1 MAQDLLGSGARPLRV
16 AVIGSGPSAFYAVEA
31 LFKVEGLNCRCDM
44 FERLPTP
51 FGLVRGGVAP
61 DHQKI
66 KSVVRIYDQ
75 IATDPRFRFFGNVR
89 VGTDLTVDELRS
101 AYDCRIWAVGNEGD
115 RRMGIPGED
124 LDGVHSATAFVGWY
138 NGHPDH
144 QQHRFDLGRVRRV
157 AVIGNGNVAVDVA
170 RVLLQEPSRLES
182 TDISDTALEE
192 LRRSEVEEVVLVG
205 RRGPA
210 QAAFSPKELQEI
222 AHLEGVRLEVPSAEI
237 EIDPASAAWLG
248 SSAPRSAQ
256 RNVALLTELAAAD
269 KSSGRRLRIV
279 FCASPQ
285 SVLGGEGRVVG
296 LELERNRLEADAEGV
311 PRPHGTGERFQ
322 VDCELVLAAIGYR
335 GIPVPG
341 LPFCERRGIIPN
353 DAGRVLSAPEGDVL
367 PGDYVVGW
375 AKRGPTGLIG
385 NNSPDSKDTVRA
397 LVEDLGERT
406 AERLSDADL
415 ENVPTLL
422 GSRGVAFVDYAD
434 WQAYDGWEVA
444 QGVHRGKVRHKL
456 TDTAE
461 ILEVMRSLR
470 TRA

>member
-237 EIDPASAAWLG
+237 EIDPASAVWLG
-248 SSAPRSAQ
+248 SSAAPAPPPHQGRPARS
-256 RNVALLTELAAAD
+256 
-269 KSSGRRLRIV
+269 
-279 FCASPQ
+279 
-285 SVLGGEGRVVG
+285 
-296 LELERNRLEADAEGV
+296 
-311 PRPHGTGERFQ
+311 GTW
-322 VDCELVLAAIGYR
+322 C
-335 GIPVPG
+335 
-341 LPFCERRGIIPN
+341 
-353 DAGRVLSAPEGDVL
+353 S
-367 PGDYVVGW
+367 
-375 AKRGPTGLIG
+375 
-385 NNSPDSKDTVRA
+385 
-397 LVEDLGERT
+397 
-406 AERLSDADL
+406 
-415 ENVPTLL
+415 
-422 GSRGVAFVDYAD
+422 
-434 WQAYDGWEVA
+434 
-444 QGVHRGKVRHKL
+444 
-456 TDTAE
+456 
-461 ILEVMRSLR
+461 
-470 TRA
+470 

>member
-31 LFKVEGLNCRCDM
+31 LSKVEGLTARCDM

-66 KSVVRIYDQ
+66 KSVTRIYDQ
-75 IATDPRFRFFGNVR
+75 IARAPTFRFFGNVQ
-89 VGTDLTVDELRS
+89 VGKDLTVEDLRS

-115 RRMGIPGED
+115 RRMGVPGED
-124 LDGVHSATAFVGWY
+124 LAGVHSATAFVGWY

-144 QQHRFDLGRVRRV
+144 QTHRFDLGRVRRV
-157 AVIGNGNVAVDVA
+157 AVIGNGNVAMDVA

-182 TDISDTALEE
+182 TDISEAALEE
-192 LRRSEVEEVVLVG
+192 LRRSGVEEVVLVG

-222 AHLEGVRLEVPSAEI
+222 ARLDGVSVEVPATEV
-237 EIDPASAAWLG
+237 EVDACSAAWLDA
-248 SSAPRSAQ
+248 SAPRSAQ
-256 RNVALLTELAAAD
+256 RNLALLQELAAAD
-269 KSSGRRLRIV
+269 GISGRRLRTV
-279 FCASPQ
+279 FRASPR
-285 SVLGGEGRVVG
+285 SVLGVEGRVVA
-296 LELERNRLEADAEGV
+296 LECERNRLEPDSDGV
-311 PRPHGTGERFQ
+311 PRPHGTGELLRI
-322 VDCELVLAAIGYR
+322 DCDLVLAAIGYR

-341 LPFCERRGIIPN
+341 LPFCERRGIVPN
-353 DAGRVLSAPEGDVL
+353 DAGRVLESADGPVV

-385 NNSPDSKDTVRA
+385 NNSPDSKDTVAA
-397 LVEDLGERT
+397 LVADLGQRQ
-406 AERLSDADL
+406 ADL
-415 ENVPTLL
+415 LPSDEAAAIPALL
-422 GSRGVAFVDYAD
+422 AARGVDFVDYRD
-434 WQAYDGWEVA
+434 WQNYDGFEIA

-456 TDTAE
+456 TDADA
-461 ILEVMRSLR
+461 ILDVMRSLR
-470 TRA
+470 SAT

>member
-1 MAQDLLGSGARPLRV
+1 
-16 AVIGSGPSAFYAVEA
+16 
-31 LFKVEGLNCRCDM
+31 
-44 FERLPTP
+44 
-51 FGLVRGGVAP
+51 
-61 DHQKI
+61 
-66 KSVVRIYDQ
+66 VV
-75 IATDPRFRFFGNVR
+75 
-89 VGTDLTVDELRS
+89 
-101 AYDCRIWAVGNEGD
+101 
-115 RRMGIPGED
+115 
-124 LDGVHSATAFVGWY
+124 
-138 NGHPDH
+138 
-144 QQHRFDLGRVRRV
+144 
-157 AVIGNGNVAVDVA
+157 
-170 RVLLQEPSRLES
+170 
-182 TDISDTALEE
+182 
-192 LRRSEVEEVVLVG
+192 
-205 RRGPA
+205 
-210 QAAFSPKELQEI
+210 
-222 AHLEGVRLEVPSAEI
+222 
-237 EIDPASAAWLG
+237 
-248 SSAPRSAQ
+248 
-256 RNVALLTELAAAD
+256 LLTELAAAD